1 MTRQGILSHERSLKP
16 YSSWSERVNIPWSER
31 VKIRGGGG
39 GHTRESR
46 WAVGRSVGWGDS
58 RGVIRARAVERSSG
72 GAVER
77 WSHAAGD
84 VGVRRS
90 RRRHASRVRGGF
102 DDDDEDATRAY
113 GVSALR
119 RRVRRAST
127 TRWIER
133 ADPGRARGA
142 ATRGRWWP
150 SWDRAG
156 AGRRRCWIVW
166 RIKRRSRTRVT
177 CASTERRGTSCSR
190 D

>member
-1 MTRQGILSHERSLKP
+1 MTGQGILSHERSLKP

-58 RGVIRARAVERSSG
+58 RGVSRARAVERSSG

-102 DDDDEDATRAY
+102 DDDDEGCDARVRRERA
-113 GVSALR
+113 AIR
-119 RRVRRAST
+119 RRARRAST
-127 TRWIER
+127 TRWIGAR
-133 ADPGRARGA
+133 DPGRVLGELRRGGDG
-142 ATRGRWWP
+142 GRH
-150 SWDRAG
+150 G
-156 AGRRRCWIVW
+156 
-166 RIKRRSRTRVT
+166 
-177 CASTERRGTSCSR
+177 TERVREDDAVGLFGE
-190 D
+190 